1 MCPAVRDK
9 VTYVSSLYVATG
21 AIASAINV
29 GLTIKAVESKIF
41 LADQVNSTLAVMQ
54 ADPGKIIQIRPRKL
68 TLLSG

>member
-41 LADQVNSTLAVMQ
+41 LADQVN
-54 ADPGKIIQIRPRKL
+54 
-68 TLLSG
+68 

>member
-41 LADQVNSTLAVMQ
+41 LADQVHSTLAVMQ
-54 ADPGKIIQIRPRKL
+54 ADPGKMGYKFGHL
-68 TLLSG
+68 N